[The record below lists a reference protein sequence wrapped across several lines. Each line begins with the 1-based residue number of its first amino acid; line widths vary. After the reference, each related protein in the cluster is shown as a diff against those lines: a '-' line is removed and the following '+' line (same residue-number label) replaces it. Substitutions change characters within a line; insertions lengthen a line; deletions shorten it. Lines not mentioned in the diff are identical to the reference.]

1 MTADP
6 QRKLKKK
13 LALAVQA
20 GEDPM
25 RISLIKSM
33 IKVGMTDRDVVGPKR
48 KAQPEAA
55 IQRAIIA
62 RLRMSGIVCHHSP
75 NAAKRSVIGGRR
87 IKADGMITG
96 WPDLTVVGRE
106 GLVAFLEV
114 KAPGGKLSPAQSE
127 IGDMLTRMGHTWAV
141 VRSQDEAVA
150 TLQAWGWDVK

>member
-1 MTADP
+1 MTVA
-6 QRKLKKK
+6 
-13 LALAVQA
+13 
-20 GEDPM
+20 
-25 RISLIKSM
+25 
-33 IKVGMTDRDVVGPKR
+33 PKR

-62 RLRMSGIVCHHSP
+62 RLRISGIVCHHSP

-96 WPDLTVVGRE
+96 WPDLTVVGPE

-114 KAPGGKLSPAQSE
+114 KGPGGKLSCAQGD
-127 IGDMLTRMGHTWAV
+127 IGVMLGRMGHTWAV

>member
-1 MTADP
+1 MGAFGLRSNSNGIGRRLLAVGTVMTA
-6 QRKLKKK
+6 
-13 LALAVQA
+13 A
-20 GEDPM
+20 
-25 RISLIKSM
+25 
-33 IKVGMTDRDVVGPKR
+33 PKR

-96 WPDLTVVGRE
+96 WPDLTVVGPE

-150 TLQAWGWDVK
+150 TLQSWGWDVK